1 MSEYYIPDITEF
13 HVGFEYQAMNM
24 ENAHWGICKVEEDF
38 ATPPYLYEIENET
51 IRVKYLDIDDIESFG
66 FEYYMENKNQKLHIF
81 YKDNVSLAY
90 DEANNKIKTFTKDPS
105 LNKEYM
111 MTNVDP
117 YLINNIIIKNKSEFK
132 KFLKQINLL

>member
-1 MSEYYIPDITEF
+1 MSKYYTPDLTEF
-13 HVGFEYQAMNM
+13 HIGFEYEIQQLDEQGYYRNEWVEFTF
-24 ENAHWGICKVEEDF
+24 ENGEYARHDS
-38 ATPPYLYEIENET
+38 
-51 IRVKYLDIDDIESFG
+51 RVKYLDKNDIESLG

-81 YKDNVSLAY
+81 YKDNVFLAY

-111 MTNVDP
+111 MTNADP
-117 YLINNIIIKNKSEFK
+117 YLINGIIIKNKSEFK